1 MKRQEV
7 NNSRRYQSIVVWAV
21 CVMMFL
27 TGCQNEEQGSDVNYF
42 YHSMNRVTE
51 TEAETESEEN
61 GKGNLYLIVAMNS
74 ADQVMR
80 VYSYSD
86 GREYRYYYGMKTD
99 FRDKYGQSVSV
110 AGFQVGDA
118 IHISRRDAYGKV
130 TKVQKSDEVWV
141 YDHITRFRADE
152 EAGILTIGD
161 KNYRVSEETFLFS
174 DEERITMDDIT
185 DNDTL
190 SVVGMDKDI
199 LSVSITTGHG
209 YLKLKN
215 TKLFEG
221 SFLQLDTS
229 MFMEIVPGMEIEVA
243 EGAYTLAVAN
253 NGWGGATE
261 VTVKR
266 GETTYVDLD
275 KMKGEGPKR
284 GKIKFGV
291 DVEGAEIYVDQK
303 KIDTSKPVELQY
315 GAHHL
320 SVVAEGYDTWM
331 RTLYVNSKEGTIL
344 IGLKEEEKQVAT
356 QEMTAQQPDDAPAA
370 PTQPQTGAGS
380 NNSNNNNN
388 NSNNNSNNNTNSNS
402 GSNGDS
408 STTLTDS
415 QLRDYLSTITTLLKG
430 ISS

>member
-1 MKRQEV
+1 MV
-7 NNSRRYQSIVVWAV
+7 L
-21 CVMMFL
+21 L
-27 TGCQNEEQGSDVNYF
+27 TGCQNEKQGADVNYF
-42 YHSMNRVTE
+42 YHSMSRVTE
-51 TEAETESEEN
+51 AEAEPESEEN
-61 GKGNLYLIVAMNS
+61 ENGDLYLIVAMNS

-80 VYSYSD
+80 VYSYSN
-86 GREYRYYYGMKTD
+86 GREYQYYYGMKTD
-99 FRDKYGQSVSV
+99 FRDKYGRSVSV

-118 IHISRRDAYGKV
+118 IHISNRDTYGKV
-130 TKVQKSDEVWV
+130 TRLQKSNEVWV
-141 YDHITRFRADE
+141 YDNITRFRMDE

-161 KNYRVSEETFLFS
+161 KKYRMREETFLFS
-174 DEERITMDDIT
+174 DAQRVTMDEIS

-190 SVVGMDKDI
+190 SVVGKDKDI

-209 YLKLKN
+209 YLRLKN
-215 TKLFEG
+215 TKLFDG

-229 MFMEIVPGMEIEVA
+229 MFMKIVPDMEIEVA

-253 NGWGGATE
+253 DGWGGATE

-275 KMKGEGPKR
+275 KLKGEGPKR
-284 GKIKFGV
+284 GKIKFSV
-291 DVEGAEIYVDQK
+291 DVEGAEIYVDQE
-303 KIDTSKPVELQY
+303 KIDASKPVELRY

-320 SVVAEGYDTWM
+320 SVVADGYDTWT

-344 IGLKEEEKQVAT
+344 IALKEEEKQITT

-370 PTQPQTGAGS
+370 PTQPETGTGSSTNS
-380 NNSNNNNN
+380 NNNNNNNN

-415 QLRDYLSTITTLLKG
+415 QLRDYLSTITTLLNG

>member
-1 MKRQEV
+1 
-7 NNSRRYQSIVVWAV
+7 
-21 CVMMFL
+21 
-27 TGCQNEEQGSDVNYF
+27 
-42 YHSMNRVTE
+42 
-51 TEAETESEEN
+51 
-61 GKGNLYLIVAMNS
+61 
-74 ADQVMR
+74 
-80 VYSYSD
+80 
-86 GREYRYYYGMKTD
+86 
-99 FRDKYGQSVSV
+99 
-110 AGFQVGDA
+110 
-118 IHISRRDAYGKV
+118 
-130 TKVQKSDEVWV
+130 
-141 YDHITRFRADE
+141 
-152 EAGILTIGD
+152 
-161 KNYRVSEETFLFS
+161 
-174 DEERITMDDIT
+174 MDDIT

-303 KIDTSKPVELQY
+303 KIDASKPVELQY